1 MNEVQVSQTIIQ
13 NARQVILAADS
24 SKLGRPAPVRIGHIS
39 DIDVYV
45 TDVMTNEKLAAVCE
59 KHGVKVIATQGGR

>member
-13 NARQVILAADS
+13 NARQVILVTDS

-45 TDVMTNEKLAAVCE
+45 TDVMTSEKLAAVCE
-59 KHGVKVIATQGGR
+59 KHSVKVIATQGGR